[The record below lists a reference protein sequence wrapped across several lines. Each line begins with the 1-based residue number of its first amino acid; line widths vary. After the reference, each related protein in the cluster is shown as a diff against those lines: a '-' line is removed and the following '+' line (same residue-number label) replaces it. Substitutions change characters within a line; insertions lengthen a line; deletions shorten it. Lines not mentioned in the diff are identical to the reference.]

1 MNIILYDQLMW
12 YQEVEEWIVFF
23 FLGSFSYHST
33 LNLVLLYVVDRILLR
48 VTMRDASL
56 DLEADP
62 TPPKLSLA
70 WDEFISC

>member
-1 MNIILYDQLMW
+1 MDCF
-12 YQEVEEWIVFF
+12 VF

-70 WDEFISC
+70 